1 MSALPQRFVGR
12 TALVTG
18 GGSGIGRAIAL
29 RLAAE
34 GATTWILEARAE
46 AAAAVAQEIRAAGGR
61 AETVTADVTARAAA
75 IAAVSV
81 TSIGSTR

>member
-1 MSALPQRFVGR
+1 MNALPQRFSGR

-34 GATTWILEARAE
+34 GATTWILESRPE
-46 AAAAVAQEIRAAGGR
+46 AAAAVAQEIRATGGR
-61 AETVTADVTARAAA
+61 AETVTADLSRAFPLGSQTRGR
-75 IAAVSV
+75 VSV
-81 TSIGSTR
+81 AC

>member
-1 MSALPQRFVGR
+1 MTMSAWPQRFAGR

-34 GATTWILEARAE
+34 GAVTWILESRPE
-46 AAAAVAQEIRAAGGR
+46 AASAVAEEIRASGGR
-61 AETVTADVTARAAA
+61 AAPRGCPTGR
-75 IAAVSV
+75 
-81 TSIGSTR
+81 